1 MNIQE
6 RVGSLVHSGRTA
18 AQNVYNNAPMLRYI
32 NPNNRYNALATTEN
46 TDPSRTRSIN
56 GHVVHVLDT
65 NDGVFSNMSAKPSVN
80 NTDPITD
87 HLPSYDEASHD
98 PSPPYWETSVMSEF
112 DEIYIDGIPVGNVL
126 NFLWS
131 LMVSVLFQF
140 LGFVI
145 TYLLHT
151 SHAAKNG
158 AQFGLGVTILNLAVY
173 SLPIQIGNKGIESTM
188 GKFEPLDPASL
199 DATNTYS
206 FVGTLDTYESPLN
219 KHTDVSKSNKLINN
233 KPLLS
238 VALFALGIFIT
249 VKAAYDFYKVK
260 RLEFS
265 IMYPASTSST
275 SANGDASG
283 EQTHTESTNSIE
295 MTSDVAQ
302 RV

>member
-1 MNIQE
+1 MPIRE
-6 RVGSLVHSGRTA
+6 RARSWFESGRTLVD
-18 AQNVYNNAPMLRYI
+18 NVYNNAPMLRYI
-32 NPNNRYNALATTEN
+32 NPNNRYNTIASTEHI
-46 TDPSRTRSIN
+46 DPSRTRSID
-56 GHVVHVLDT
+56 GHVVRVLDT
-65 NDGVFSNMSAKPSVN
+65 NDGVFSNLSAKPSVN
-80 NTDPITD
+80 NSNPITD

-140 LGFVI
+140 IGFVI

-158 AQFGLGVTILNLAVY
+158 AQFGLGVTILNMALY
-173 SLPIQIGNKGIESTM
+173 SLPVHIGSKRIQSKI
-188 GKFEPLDPASL
+188 GKFEPVDPSSL
-199 DATNTYS
+199 DTSKTHLL
-206 FVGTLDTYESPLN
+206 VGNFDDYESPLT
-219 KHTDVSKSNKLINN
+219 KHSDLSQSDKLMNN
-233 KPLLS
+233 KPILS

-249 VKAAYDFYKVK
+249 FKAAYDFYKVK

-265 IMYPASTSST
+265 IMYPAAITT
-275 SANGDASG
+275 SATTASND
-283 EQTHTESTNSIE
+283 QSNTNSIE
-295 MTSDVAQ
+295 MTTDVAE